1 MTGIIQKIL
10 PREARRAS
18 AVRWGAAGN
27 IVVAWVLT
35 TPAAA
40 VVGGMTYGATQLFGG
55 GAAGPVIVSLGV
67 VALLV
72 WIFGRRA
79 VAGRTLTAEG

>member
-1 MTGIIQKIL
+1 
-10 PREARRAS
+10 
-18 AVRWGAAGN
+18 V
-27 IVVAWVLT
+27 
-35 TPAAA
+35 
-40 VVGGMTYGATQLFGG
+40 TYGATQLFGG